1 MKIITSAI
9 LNEDILFLGDLEK
22 KESIENKN
30 NLVVYNY
37 AEQCLIKDCKP
48 TPEDLKFIHNLK
60 KEFEGVIER
69 RDDGGTNYKV
79 SGSSEQKC
87 YQDGRGMR
95 VKDECA
101 AGSVFNATKSISIST
116 DVFEFFEDYRK
127 FREKNR
133 SVGKN

>member
-1 MKIITSAI
+1 MNRITSAI
-9 LNEDILFLGDLEK
+9 LNEDILFLSALEK
-22 KESIENKN
+22 KENIENKN
-30 NLVVYNY
+30 NLVVYSY
-37 AEQCLIKDCKP
+37 AEQYLIKECKP
-48 TPEDLKFIHNLK
+48 TPEDLKFIHDLK

-69 RDDGGTNYKV
+69 RDDV
-79 SGSSEQKC
+79 SRSSERTY
-87 YQDGRGMR
+87 YQNGRGMR
-95 VKDECA
+95 VEDECA